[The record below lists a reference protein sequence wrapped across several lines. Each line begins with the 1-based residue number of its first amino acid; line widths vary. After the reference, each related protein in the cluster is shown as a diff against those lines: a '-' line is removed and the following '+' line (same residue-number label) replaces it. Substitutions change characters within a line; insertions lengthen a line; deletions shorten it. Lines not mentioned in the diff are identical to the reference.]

1 MNIQKVNRFWQSANL
16 FIAPVLLVILIYF
29 RNSMSYYQFLLWL
42 HVPFLMIHEIEEYV
56 LSPLSFKE
64 FFNLKTPF
72 GSKSDPNYPLD
83 EGYVFQVN
91 IVIAWPVIIIGAILA
106 NIAPWIGFSMML
118 FELTVNNFMH
128 TIGFQTGKPTYNP
141 GLITNSV
148 LLLPL
153 ATWKLL
159 PVSFRNA
166 KSLQKVAAHLP
177 AACEKAQRLQAEAE
191 SALAEAEA
199 LRIQARLE
207 DLNVWEMEKVKES
220 KKGSKTDIY
229 WMAS

>member
-29 RNSMSYYQFLLWL
+29 RDSMTFYQFLLWL
-42 HVPFLMIHEIEEYV
+42 HLPFLMIHEIEEYV

-72 GSKSDPNYPLD
+72 GSRTDRNYPLD

-91 IVIAWPVIIIGAILA
+91 IVIAWPAVIIGAILA
-106 NIAPWIGFSMML
+106 NIAPWVGFSMML
-118 FELTVNNFMH
+118 FELTINNLMH
-128 TIGFQTGKPTYNP
+128 TIIFQPDKPTYNP

-153 ATWKLL
+153 GTVTFLTA
-159 PVSFRNA
+159 
-166 KSLQKVAAHLP
+166 LP
-177 AACEKAQRLQAEAE
+177 AFHWYDWVFSVVGGAVVVGL
-191 SALAEAEA
+191 LAY
-199 LRIQARLE
+199 
-207 DLNVWEMEKVKES
+207 
-220 KKGSKTDIY
+220 KTTSRQGKIKRQ
-229 WMAS
+229 

>member
-29 RNSMSYYQFLLWL
+29 RDYMTFYQFLLWL
-42 HVPFLMIHEIEEYV
+42 HLPLLMIHEIEEYV

-72 GSKSDPNYPLD
+72 GSGTDRNYPLD

-91 IVIAWPVIIIGAILA
+91 IVIAWPVIIIGAFLA
-106 NIAPWIGFSMML
+106 NIAPWVGFSMML
-118 FELTVNNFMH
+118 FELTINNLMH
-128 TIGFQTGKPTYNP
+128 TIIFQPDKPTYNP

-153 ATWKLL
+153 GTVTFLTALPFFHWYDWVFSVVAGALIVGLL
-159 PVSFRNA
+159 AYKTTSR
-166 KSLQKVAAHLP
+166 QG
-177 AACEKAQRLQAEAE
+177 
-191 SALAEAEA
+191 
-199 LRIQARLE
+199 
-207 DLNVWEMEKVKES
+207 KVKRQ
-220 KKGSKTDIY
+220 
-229 WMAS
+229 